1 MESLRRT
8 TTQVLDFVRAHV
20 KDNLSNILY
29 QFSYLL
35 HKIYSTSA
43 WQYSTKTS
51 MLWTFS
57 EVTREEGLRNK
68 SQPTKQDVDPAGQDK
83 G

>member
-43 WQYSTKTS
+43 
-51 MLWTFS
+51 
-57 EVTREEGLRNK
+57 
-68 SQPTKQDVDPAGQDK
+68 
-83 G
+83 